1 MESQLHLPHL
11 REIVVFLLAA
21 AVVVPAM
28 QQIKIDAALGF
39 LAVGALIGPFG
50 LGAFTDDIGFLRY
63 VVIDDLDGVRAL
75 AELGVVFLL
84 FMVGLELSPERL
96 WSMRRLVFGLGASQV
111 LVTSVVIGAIAWAWG
126 NPPQV
131 AVVLGACLALSST
144 AVVMQTL
151 IDRGKLS
158 TRVGR
163 TSFAILLFQDLAV
176 VPILVLVTLLDPA
189 ATETPWTSV
198 VRAVLSAVA
207 VCAVIMLL
215 GRKVLRPLFRQTTR
229 THSPELFMAMTLLA
243 IIGTAT
249 ATAAAG
255 LSMALGAFLAGLLI
269 AETEF
274 RHQIEVDISP
284 FKGLLMGLFFISIG
298 MGIDVRAVA
307 DNVFWV
313 LASVVGLYVLK
324 GAIVTGLARLYA
336 VPMHV
341 AVPAGLLLGQGGEFA
356 FVVIS
361 IAMVLNIIPTDT
373 AQFIVIV
380 TSLTMMITPLMAILS
395 EHVGRWLTAREAEDE
410 PMTSGSEELTDH
422 VIIAGFGRVGRVIAH
437 FLAATRTPY
446 VALDLDGPLVS
457 ELRQTGAPVFY
468 GDASRSEVL
477 NLVGVE
483 NASALV
489 ITLDNPL
496 AAARI
501 ARTIHSKWPLLP
513 LYVRARDRRHAAQLI
528 RFGATRAVPET
539 AESSLQLARSVLRE
553 VGVPLSAAN
562 QMIEKVREG
571 DYALGAPDAEDP
583 ETLKTPQM

>member
-1 MESQLHLPHL
+1 MESQLHLPYL
-11 REIVVFLLAA
+11 RELVVFLLAA

-28 QQIKIDAALGF
+28 QQIKIDGALGF

-50 LGAFTDDIGFLRY
+50 LGAFIDDIGLLRY
-63 VVIDDLDGVRAL
+63 VVIDDLDGVRVL

-84 FMVGLELSPERL
+84 FTVGLELSPERL

-111 LVTSVVIGAIAWAWG
+111 LVTSIVIGAIAWAWG
-126 NPPQV
+126 NPLQV

-144 AVVMQTL
+144 AVVVQTL

-163 TSFAILLFQDLAV
+163 TSFAVLLFQDLAV
-176 VPILVLVTLLDPA
+176 VPILVLVTMLDPA
-189 ATETPWTSV
+189 ATETPWSSV
-198 VRAVLSAVA
+198 AWAVA
-207 VCAVIMLL
+207 SAIVVCALIMVL
-215 GRKVLRPLFRQTTR
+215 GRVVLRPLFRQTTR
-229 THSPELFMAMTLLA
+229 SPELFMAMTLLT

-274 RHQIEVDISP
+274 RHQIEVDIGA
-284 FKGLLMGLFFISIG
+284 FKGLLMGLFFMSIG

-313 LASVVGLYVLK
+313 VASVVGLYTLK
-324 GAIVTGLARLYA
+324 GTIVIGLARLYA
-336 VPMHV
+336 IPMRV
-341 AVPAGLLLGQGGEFA
+341 AVPMGLLLGQGGEFA

-361 IAMVLNIIPTDT
+361 LALLHNIIPADT

-380 TSLTMMITPLMAILS
+380 ASLTMMITPLMAVLA
-395 EHVGRWLTAREAEDE
+395 ERVGDRIAAREAEDE
-410 PMTSGSEELTDH
+410 MMTGGSDLTDH

-437 FLAATRTPY
+437 FLTSTRTPY

-457 ELRQTGAPVFY
+457 ELRKSGEPVFY
-468 GDASRSEVL
+468 GDATRPEVL
-477 NLVGVE
+477 HLMGVE

-489 ITLDNPL
+489 ITLDKPL
-496 AAARI
+496 AAARM
-501 ARTIHSKWPLLP
+501 ARTIHSQWPLLP
-513 LYVRARDRRHAAQLI
+513 IYVRARDRRHAAQLM
-528 RFGATRAVPET
+528 RFG
-539 AESSLQLARSVLRE
+539 S
-553 VGVPLSAAN
+553 
-562 QMIEKVREG
+562 
-571 DYALGAPDAEDP
+571 DACGP
-583 ETLKTPQM
+583 

>member
-1 MESQLHLPHL
+1 MESQLHLPYL

-50 LGAFTDDIGFLRY
+50 LGAFIDDIGLLRY
-63 VVIDDLDGVRAL
+63 VVIGDLDGVRAL

-131 AVVLGACLALSST
+131 ALVLGACLALSST
-144 AVVMQTL
+144 AVVVQTL
-151 IDRGKLS
+151 IDRGTLS

-176 VPILVLVTLLDPA
+176 VPILVLVTLLDPS
-189 ATETPWTSV
+189 ATQTPWTSV
-198 VRAVLSAVA
+198 VRAVLSAIA
-207 VCAVIMLL
+207 VCALIMVL
-215 GRKVLRPLFRQTTR
+215 GRVVLRPLFRQTTR
-229 THSPELFMAMTLLA
+229 THSPELFMAMTLLT
-243 IIGTAT
+243 IIGTAA

-255 LSMALGAFLAGLLI
+255 LSMALGAFLAGLLL

-298 MGIDVRAVA
+298 MGIDLRAVA
-307 DNVFWV
+307 DNAFWV
-313 LASVVGLYVLK
+313 VASVVGLYVLK
-324 GAIVTGLARLYA
+324 GVIVTGLARLYA
-336 VPMHV
+336 VPMRV
-341 AVPAGLLLGQGGEFA
+341 AVPMGLLLGQGGEFA

-361 IAMVLNIIPTDT
+361 IAMLLNIIPSDT

-380 TSLTMMITPLMAILS
+380 ASLTMMITPLMAILS
-395 EHVGRWLTAREAEDE
+395 ERGGRRLAARAAEDDLM
-410 PMTSGSEELTDH
+410 PSGSVLTDH
-422 VIIAGFGRVGRVIAH
+422 VISAGCGRVGRVIAH
-437 FLAATRTPY
+437 FLSATRTPY
-446 VALDLDGPLVS
+446 VALDLDGPQVS
-457 ELRQTGAPVFY
+457 ELRKTGEPVFY
-468 GDASRSEVL
+468 GDATHPEVL
-477 NLVGVE
+477 NLMGVE
-483 NASALV
+483 GAAALV

-496 AAARI
+496 AAARM

-513 LYVRARDRRHAAQLI
+513 IFVRARDRRHAAQLM

-539 AESSLQLARSVLRE
+539 AESSLQLARSVLRG
-553 VGVPLSAAN
+553 VGIPISAAN
-562 QMIEKVREG
+562 QIIEKVREA

-583 ETLKTPQM
+583 ETLKTRQM